1 MICVKGKERLKSIV
15 WIPNENCMSLHYK
28 ALITMDL
35 GHVYRTVGGP
45 TQEYQHLE
53 VDKFDAISASVR
65 TFNRFGGM
73 TTSRNDS
80 LDEFDKCTSNYTKY

>member
-1 MICVKGKERLKSIV
+1 MRTLNDAMMPLSSHEVYDFRERQGEIEKHRFDPQREL
-15 WIPNENCMSLHYK
+15 Y
-28 ALITMDL
+28 
-35 GHVYRTVGGP
+35 VGT

-73 TTSRNDS
+73 TTSRNNS